1 MQAVTIGV
9 DIAIVAGDVARGRQN
24 VTHAVELFGMLRGNH
39 PSQIGGTDAILQSSR
54 VVRSKIN

>member
-39 PSQIGGTDAILQSSR
+39 LSQIGEPTPPIYCKVPELLGR
-54 VVRSKIN
+54 K